1 MLKYVYT
8 LLIICSVLLASS
20 HTLAQTP
27 VKSIT
32 ANELEIWFDGWLNHE
47 VKQQDLAGIAVSVV
61 QNGQVVFS
69 KGYGYADVGS
79 KTALTADHLV
89 RPGSIA
95 KLFTWTAVMQLVER
109 GQLALDADIRQ
120 YLDFELQLQFNEP
133 VTMRHL
139 MTHTAGFSEVAKG
152 LFASQT
158 SPNSNEL
165 WLKAYTPTQSF
176 KPGTV
181 PSYSNYGV
189 SLAGYIVERISGLP
203 FEDYVDTAIFK
214 PLSMQGASFKN
225 QFDDKA
231 KKMLVSS
238 YALASQPAKPFE
250 AIAGTPAGS
259 LSISA
264 NDMAKF
270 MIAHLNDGKWQ
281 DTQLLSANT
290 INLMHNY
297 AAINIQGLNAMALG
311 FYRADR
317 NGHTIIGHGGDTLYH
332 HSDLKLLPDFNTGI
346 FVSISGIGK
355 DGAAYKLRPAIINR
369 FIDRYFPCFSCT
381 EVNDQTEVLAD
392 SEIRAAKVAGNYISS
407 RTSFDTL
414 LQVGNLFQQLSVTA
428 LPNGDLLI
436 PAFAQPSGQPWIWR
450 EISPYLWQQIGGQ
463 EKISVSLDANDNV
476 IKLSTSSLAPIA
488 SWMPATAQQNSS
500 VHLLLLSLS
509 ALTALGAL
517 INLIAEKYICVRYS
531 LTLEKA
537 KFYAHSRIAALM
549 LLLALASWGLV
560 LTMMSQL
567 NASDLV
573 IRIAQLLTLASIV
586 GTFFTG
592 RYTFAQLR
600 HGTGKWKKLRAL
612 LLLLGSIYFALLTIS
627 NGMLGLS
634 LNY

>member
-1 MLKYVYT
+1 
-8 LLIICSVLLASS
+8 
-20 HTLAQTP
+20 
-27 VKSIT
+27 
-32 ANELEIWFDGWLNHE
+32 
-47 VKQQDLAGIAVSVV
+47 
-61 QNGQVVFS
+61 
-69 KGYGYADVGS
+69 
-79 KTALTADHLV
+79 
-89 RPGSIA
+89 
-95 KLFTWTAVMQLVER
+95 
-109 GQLALDADIRQ
+109 
-120 YLDFELQLQFNEP
+120 
-133 VTMRHL
+133 
-139 MTHTAGFSEVAKG
+139 
-152 LFASQT
+152 
-158 SPNSNEL
+158 
-165 WLKAYTPTQSF
+165 
-176 KPGTV
+176 
-181 PSYSNYGV
+181 
-189 SLAGYIVERISGLP
+189 
-203 FEDYVDTAIFK
+203 
-214 PLSMQGASFKN
+214 MQGASFKN
-225 QFDDKA
+225 QFDDTA
-231 KKMLVSS
+231 KKILVSS

-290 INLMHNY
+290 IKLMHDY
-297 AAINIQGLNAMALG
+297 TAISIQGLNAMALG

-369 FIDRYFPCFSCT
+369 FIDRYFPCNGCT
-381 EVNDQTEVLAD
+381 EVNEQTKVLAD

-436 PAFAQPSGQPWIWR
+436 PAFAQPGGQPWIWR

-463 EKISVSLDANDNV
+463 EKISVALNSNGEV
-476 IKLSTSSLAPIA
+476 TKLSTSSLAPIA
-488 SWMPATAQQNSS
+488 SWMPATALQNSTL
-500 VHLLLLSLS
+500 HLLLLSLS

-517 INLIAEKYICVRYS
+517 LNLIAEKYICLRYS

-537 KFYAHSRIAALM
+537 KFYAHSRLAALL

-560 LTMMSQL
+560 FTLMSQL
-567 NASDLV
+567 NAPDIV
-573 IRIAQLLTLASIV
+573 IRIAQLLSLLSIA
-586 GTFFTG
+586 GTYFTG
-592 RYTFAQLR
+592 RYAFVQMP
-600 HGTGKWKKLRAL
+600 GKTGKWKKLRVL
-612 LLLLGSIYFALLTIS
+612 ILLLGSVYFTLLIIT
-627 NGMLGLS
+627 NGMLSFS

>member
-1 MLKYVYT
+1 MLKFICT
-8 LLIICSVLLASS
+8 LLLTCILLITSNHAFAQSPAK
-20 HTLAQTP
+20 TLNG
-27 VKSIT
+27 
-32 ANELEIWFDGWLNHE
+32 NELEIWFDAWLNHE
-47 VKQQDLAGIAVSVV
+47 IKQQDLAGVTVSVV
-61 QNGQVVFS
+61 QQDEVVFS
-69 KGYGYADVGS
+69 KGYGYADVET
-79 KTALTADHLV
+79 KTPLTAYHLV

-109 GQLALDADIRQ
+109 GQLSLDADIRQ
-120 YLDFELQLQFNEP
+120 YLDFDLKLQFDEP

-214 PLSMQGASFKN
+214 PLKMQGASFKN
-225 QFDDKA
+225 QFDDTA

-281 DTQLLSANT
+281 DTQLLSATT

-332 HSDLKLLPDFNTGI
+332 HSDLKLLPNFKTGI
-346 FVSISGIGK
+346 FISISGIGK

-369 FIDRYFPCFSCT
+369 FIDRYFPCDHCIDVNSET
-381 EVNDQTEVLAD
+381 EVIAG
-392 SEIRAAKVAGNYISS
+392 SEMRAAKVAGNYISS

-488 SWMPATAQQNSS
+488 SWLPAAASQNSTL
-500 VHLLLLSLS
+500 HLLLLGLS

-517 INLIAEKYICVRYS
+517 LNLIAEKYISVRHG
-531 LTLEKA
+531 LMLNKPN
-537 KFYAHSRIAALM
+537 FYTHSRIASLT
-549 LLLALASWGLV
+549 LILALASWGLV

-600 HGTGKWKKLRAL
+600 HGAGKWKKLRAL
-612 LLLLGSIYFALLTIS
+612 LLLLGSIYFALITIS
-627 NGMLGLS
+627 NGMLSLS